1 MKKMILA
8 LAVVAC
14 AAVAQAITFSWQT
27 SSANTWYDSTW
38 SCSLVYADT
47 ATSLADAAAAAVG
60 QTVAGYSIIADGTA
74 ANSVSVFPTDGADI
88 AKNGWITSNDGG
100 YTAADTGTYFL
111 IFNNGMNYYAS
122 SITATDA
129 ADAWTATAG
138 GSNVGEFVT
147 IADFTSG
154 TVVPEP
160 TALALLALGVAGL
173 ALRRR
178 A

>member
-47 ATSLADAAAAAVG
+47 ATSLADAAAMAVG
-60 QTVAGYSIIADGTA
+60 QTVAGYTIVADGTA
-74 ANSVSVFPTDGADI
+74 GKSVFPLDGADI
-88 AKNGWITSNDGG
+88 AKNGYITSNDGD
-100 YTAADTGTYFL
+100 YTAATAGTYFL
-111 IFNNGMNYYAS
+111 IFNKGMDYYAS

-129 ADAWTATAG
+129 AGAWTTTAG
-138 GSNVGEFVT
+138 GSTVGNFVT

>member
-8 LAVVAC
+8 LAIVAC

-27 SSANTWYDSTW
+27 PSANTWYDSTW

-47 ATSLADAAAAAVG
+47 ATSLADAAAVAVG
-60 QTVAGYSIIADGTA
+60 QTGTPDYTIVADRTADK
-74 ANSVSVFPTDGADI
+74 SVFPTDGADI
-88 AKNGWITSNDGG
+88 AKYGWITSNDGD
-100 YTAADTGTYFL
+100 YTAETAGTYFL
-111 IFNNGMNYYAS
+111 VFNKGADYYAS
-122 SITATDA
+122 SISA
-129 ADAWTATAG
+129 AAAENAWTATAG
-138 GSNVGEFVT
+138 SLPEGEFVT

>member
-14 AAVAQAITFSWQT
+14 AAVAQAITLSWQT

-47 ATSLADAAAAAVG
+47 ATSLTDAAAMAVG

-74 ANSVSVFPTDGADI
+74 GFSIFEPGAYN
-88 AKNGWITSNDGG
+88 KGYITSNDGD
-100 YTAADTGTYFL
+100 YTAKTSGTYFL
-111 IFNNGMNYYAS
+111 IFNKGMDYYAS
-122 SITATDA
+122 SIDA
-129 ADAWTATAG
+129 EDAENAWTGTAG
-138 GSNVGEFVT
+138 DSTVGEFVT
-147 IADFTSG
+147 IPGFTSG

>member
-14 AAVAQAITFSWQT
+14 AAVAQAITLSWQT

-47 ATSLADAAAAAVG
+47 ATSLADAAAMAVG
-60 QTVAGYSIIADGTA
+60 QTVAGYTIVADGTEGF
-74 ANSVSVFPTDGADI
+74 SIFEPGAYN
-88 AKNGWITSNDGG
+88 KGYITSNDGA
-100 YTAADTGTYFL
+100 YTAATAGTYFL
-111 IFNNGMNYYAS
+111 IFNKGMDYYAS
-122 SITATDA
+122 SISA
-129 ADAWTATAG
+129 ADAEDAWTGTAG
-138 GSNVGEFVT
+138 GSTVGNFVT

>member
-47 ATSLADAAAAAVG
+47 ATSLEDAAAMAVG

-74 ANSVSVFPTDGADI
+74 GFTIFEPGAYN
-88 AKNGWITSNDGG
+88 KGYITSNDGD
-100 YTAADTGTYFL
+100 YEAAPAGTYFL
-111 IFNNGMNYYAS
+111 IFNKGMDYYAS
-122 SITATDA
+122 SITAA
-129 ADAWTATAG
+129 AAENAWTATAG
-138 GSNVGEFVT
+138 GSTVGEFVT

>member
-27 SSANTWYDSTW
+27 SSANAWYDTTW
-38 SCSLVYADT
+38 ACTLVHSDA
-47 ATSLADAAAAAVG
+47 ATSLADAAAVAVG
-60 QTVAGYSIIADGTA
+60 QTVAGYSIVADG
-74 ANSVSVFPTDGADI
+74 SEGFSIFEPGAYN
-88 AKNGWITSNDGG
+88 KGYITSNDGD
-100 YTAADTGTYFL
+100 YTAAAAGTYFL
-111 IFNNGMNYYAS
+111 IFNKGMDYYAS

-129 ADAWTATAG
+129 AGAWTGTAG
-138 GSNVGEFVT
+138 GSTVGSFVT
-147 IADFTSG
+147 IPDFTEG

>member
-8 LAVVAC
+8 FAVVAC

-27 SSANTWYDSTW
+27 SSANTWYDTTW
-38 SCSLVYADT
+38 SCTLVHSDA
-47 ATSLADAAAAAVG
+47 ATSLADAAAVAVA
-60 QTVAGYSIIADGTA
+60 QTGTTDYSIIADGSA
-74 ANSVSVFPTDGADI
+74 GKSVFPLDGADI
-88 AKNGWITSNDGG
+88 AKMGYITSNDGD
-100 YTAADTGTYFL
+100 YEAATAGTYFL
-111 IFNNGMNYYAS
+111 IFNKGMDYYAS
-122 SITATDA
+122 SITAA
-129 ADAWTATAG
+129 AAENAWTATAG
-138 GSNVGEFVT
+138 GSTVGNFVT

>member
-8 LAVVAC
+8 LAIVAC

-47 ATSLADAAAAAVG
+47 ATSLADAAAMAVG
-60 QTVAGYSIIADGTA
+60 QTVTGYSIIADGTA
-74 ANSVSVFPTDGADI
+74 GKSIFPTDGTDI
-88 AKNGWITSNDGG
+88 AKNGWITSNDGD
-100 YTAADTGTYFL
+100 YTAKTSGTYFL
-111 IFNNGMNYYAS
+111 IFNKGMDYYAS
-122 SITATDA
+122 SITAA
-129 ADAWTATAG
+129 AAENAWTATAG
-138 GSNVGEFVT
+138 SLPEGEFVT

>member
-27 SSANTWYDSTW
+27 PSANTWYDSTW

-47 ATSLADAAAAAVG
+47 ATSLVDAAAMAVG
-60 QTVAGYSIIADGTA
+60 QTVAGYTIIADGTEGF
-74 ANSVSVFPTDGADI
+74 SIFEPGAYN
-88 AKNGWITSNDGG
+88 KGYITSNDGD
-100 YTAADTGTYFL
+100 YTAAPAGTYFL
-111 IFNNGMNYYAS
+111 IFNKGMDYYAS

-129 ADAWTATAG
+129 ADAWTGTAG
-138 GSNVGEFVT
+138 GSTVGDFVT

>member
-1 MKKMILA
+1 MKKMLLA

-38 SCSLVYADT
+38 SCTLIHSDA
-47 ATSLADAAAAAVG
+47 AAPLADAAAVAVAR
-60 QTVAGYSIIADGTA
+60 TATEGYTIVADG
-74 ANSVSVFPTDGADI
+74 SEGFSIFEPGAYN
-88 AKNGWITSNDGG
+88 KGYITSNAGD
-100 YTAADTGTYFL
+100 YTAATEGTYFL
-111 IFNNGMNYYAS
+111 IFNKGMDYYAS
-122 SITATDA
+122 SITATNA
-129 ADAWTATAG
+129 AGAWTGTAG
-138 GSNVGEFVT
+138 DSTVGSFVT
-147 IADFTSG
+147 IANFTEG